1 MEKKIS
7 KFIQEF
13 LSFSPQGSIYSVAR
27 LLNQEEHEKYKGTMI
42 RWSSWHFWYYD
53 APKSK
58 TIKIIAKDFRSKIG
72 MYGIEGA
79 NSLVTGV
86 IARESGGCVFVT
98 TYSIGNKKMEPLC
111 FVMENQDK
119 DWALMRHKG

>member
-13 LSFSPQGSIYSVAR
+13 LSFTPQGSIYSVAR

-98 TYSIGNKKMEPLC
+98 TYSTGNKKMEPLC

-119 DWALMRHKG
+119 DWALMQHKG